1 MTPSGDAHRVE
12 TRLTP
17 HLRLVV
23 AKSPREIGRMA
34 ADHLKSALRIRP
46 DLVLC
51 VPTGAS
57 PLAMYRA
64 VAKDA
69 AAEPELFSKLR
80 VLKLD
85 EWGPLS
91 GEEAGSCESYIRKEI
106 LAPLGVAPE
115 RYVGFVGD
123 APDPE
128 AECAR
133 VSAELERWGGIDL
146 CLLGIGVN
154 GHLGLNEPADSLSDG
169 AHVAQLT
176 ESSQDHG
183 MLASAA
189 IRPTFGIT
197 LGMGDLLRARS
208 ILLLVHGATKREPM
222 ERFLTRRITTQFPA
236 SLLWAHRDTT
246 VLCDRDAVPP
256 ETLLS

>member
-1 MTPSGDAHRVE
+1 MTPPGDGYHSE
-12 TRLTP
+12 KRLTP

-23 AKSPREIGRMA
+23 AKSPHAIGRLA
-34 ADHLKSALRIRP
+34 ADHLKAALNVRP
-46 DLVLC
+46 DLVWC

-64 VAKDA
+64 LAEDA
-69 AAEPELFSKLR
+69 AADPGLFSKLR

-91 GEEAGSCESYIRKEI
+91 GEDEGSCENYIRKEI
-106 LAPLGVAPE
+106 LEPLGVAPE
-115 RYVGFVGD
+115 HYLGFVGD
-123 APDPE
+123 AADPE

-133 VSAELERWGGIDL
+133 VSAELQRWGGIDL
-146 CLLGIGVN
+146 CVLGIGVN

-169 AHVAQLT
+169 AHVAELS

-183 MLASAA
+183 MLAGAA
-189 IRPTFGIT
+189 VRPAFGIT

-208 ILLLVHGATKREPM
+208 ILLLAHGATKREPM

-236 SLLWAHRDTT
+236 SLLWAHHDVT
-246 VLCDRDAVPP
+246 LICDDEALPSG
-256 ETLLS
+256 LA